1 MQELSSQICAT
12 HIELIDMMARAL
24 ANPEARDEADFLIAQ
39 YREDGWTDLCNTLT
53 AWLDG
58 TQPNSADL
66 DEEDAQI
73 VGGIQRAGKDPSWLA
88 SLADEAREQAAIN
101 IAALIYAGTWGDHD
115 ALGALS
121 QMREAAHAA
130 GMKDSAADAF
140 VAIVEGE
147 RDLDTLVRNHPQAD
161 PVLIQSVHGHFQ
173 TLEAEAD

>member
-12 HIELIDMMARAL
+12 HIELIDVMSRAL
-24 ANPEARDEADFLIAQ
+24 ASTEARNEANFLIAQ
-39 YREDGWTDLCNTLT
+39 YQEDGWSSLCNALI

-58 TQPNSADL
+58 VQPDTGAL

-73 VGGIQRAGKDPSWLA
+73 IGGIQRAGKDPSWLA

-147 RDLDTLVRNHPQAD
+147 RDLDTLVRDHPQAD
-161 PVLIQSVHGHFQ
+161 PALLESVHGHFK
-173 TLEAEAD
+173 TLEAETS